1 MSKQVTLENT
11 RAGGFGLPTGQVI
24 PGGGSIVVEP
34 EIWAASKDHPV
45 VKAMVDAGTLIVD
58 GKGKKKSSTSDE
70 RDENGDTAE
79 MAEMR
84 KRFDASFAAATTEL
98 QAEKGKVAELE
109 QALANRDAEI
119 AALKQGSAPVA
130 FKAEHHGGGK
140 FNVTEGE
147 TVHLSGLS
155 KADADAFNGMSPADQ
170 KAYVEAEKAKNA

>member
-11 RAGGFGLPTGQVI
+11 RSGGFGLPTGQIV
-24 PGGGSIVVEP
+24 PGNGSIVVEP

-45 VKAMVDAGTLIVD
+45 VKGMVDAGALIVD
-58 GKGKKKSSTSDE
+58 GKGKKKPVAADD
-70 RDENGDTAE
+70 RDENGDTTE

-84 KRFDASFAAATTEL
+84 ARFDASFSAVTTEL

-109 QALANRDAEI
+109 KAVADRDAEI
-119 AALKQGSAPVA
+119 ATLKQGGPSIA

-155 KADADAFNGMSPADQ
+155 KADADKFNAMTADEQ
-170 KAYVEAEKAKNA
+170 KAFVEANKAQS

>member
-58 GKGKKKSSTSDE
+58 GKGKKKPSASDD

-84 KRFDASFAAATTEL
+84 QRFDASFSALQTEL
-98 QAEKGKVAELE
+98 EAEKAKTADL
-109 QALANRDAEI
+109 QAEI

-155 KADADAFNGMSPADQ
+155 KADADAFNAMSAEDQ
-170 KAYVEAEKAKNA
+170 KAYVEAEKAKA